1 MRVCA
6 VFQSR
11 KGFAVSN
18 VTNSCD
24 ARHIPKRRVSVGY
37 PIFMQPRARMQTASR
52 NKRECLCSPVGTRQT
67 RNRSLRRLSL
77 RAFLLFSVALGAS
90 SAALAASANDPVS
103 PTNIFAPDSTPAH
116 SIYRLSI
123 FELEI
128 LGAIFVVVFSLL
140 AYAVVKF
147 RERKHQD
154 DSEPP
159 QIYGSN
165 QMELA
170 WTVLPVLIVVVL
182 FLSTAQVIHRVQDAR
197 APDGTIEVTA
207 VAHQFWWE
215 YRYPQYG
222 LVAANE
228 LHVPVSDPGHP
239 TPTYIHLLSADVD
252 HSFWVPRLNG
262 KTDLIPNHPNNTWID
277 PHETGLF
284 LGQCAQY
291 CGTQHAKMLLRVY
304 VDSRDDFDRWVHQ
317 QQQPAASDPS
327 VAAASA
333 LFISKACFACH
344 TIRGTIAAGVVGP
357 DLTHLM
363 SRDTIA
369 SGTVPNTPENLRKW
383 IRNPDMFKPGSKM
396 PPQDLTDQEL
406 DQIVAYLMTMR

>member
-1 MRVCA
+1 MDTGRVDDGAA
-6 VFQSR
+6 VCQPTPGQESCSR
-11 KGFAVSN
+11 
-18 VTNSCD
+18 CW
-24 ARHIPKRRVSVGY
+24 
-37 PIFMQPRARMQTASR
+37 PR
-52 NKRECLCSPVGTRQT
+52 
-67 RNRSLRRLSL
+67 LRRSALVIL
-77 RAFLLFSVALGAS
+77 PIVLGAS
-90 SAALAASANDPVS
+90 STALAASGSAPIS

-116 SIYRLSI
+116 SIYRLSV

-140 AYAVVKF
+140 AYAVIKF
-147 RERKHQD
+147 RERKSQD
-154 DSEPP
+154 ETEPP

-182 FLSTAQVIHRVQDAR
+182 FLSTAQVIHRVQDATEP
-197 APDGTIEVTA
+197 AGTIEVTA

-215 YRYPQYG
+215 YRYPELG
-222 LVAANE
+222 LVVSNE
-228 LHVPVSDPGHP
+228 LHVPVSDPSHP

-252 HSFWVPRLNG
+252 HSFWVPRLAG

-304 VDSRDDFDRWVHQ
+304 VQSRDDFDRWVHDQ
-317 QQQPAASDPS
+317 QQQAASDSS
-327 VAAASA
+327 VAAGSA
-333 LFISKACFACH
+333 LFVSKACFVCH
-344 TIRGTIAAGVVGP
+344 TIRGTIAAGKAGP

-363 SRDTIA
+363 SRDTIG
-369 SGTVPNTPENLRKW
+369 SGAVPNTPANLIKW
-383 IRNPDMFKPGSKM
+383 VRNPGTFKPGTLM
-396 PPQDLTDQEL
+396 PAQDLSDQEL
-406 DQIVAYLMTMR
+406 GQIVAYLMTLH

>member
-1 MRVCA
+1 MHARASMHSARKSDSVVLRSPA
-6 VFQSR
+6 SGYSMLGEKLSR
-11 KGFAVSN
+11 FLCRAPLAAVS
-18 VTNSCD
+18 VM
-24 ARHIPKRRVSVGY
+24 V
-37 PIFMQPRARMQTASR
+37 ASR
-52 NKRECLCSPVGTRQT
+52 ET
-67 RNRSLRRLSL
+67 
-77 RAFLLFSVALGAS
+77 F
-90 SAALAASANDPVS
+90 AAYAGDPIS
-103 PTNIFAPDSTPAH
+103 PTNIFAPASTPAH
-116 SIYRLSI
+116 SIYRLSV
-123 FELEI
+123 FELEV

-140 AYAVVKF
+140 SYAVTKF
-147 RERKHQD
+147 RERKRD
-154 DSEPP
+154 GEMEPP

-215 YRYPQYG
+215 YRYPQFG

-228 LHVPVSDPGHP
+228 LHVPVSDPNHP

-252 HSFWVPRLNG
+252 HSFWVPRLAG
-262 KTDLIPNHPNNTWID
+262 KTDLIPNHPNNMWID

-284 LGQCAQY
+284 LGQCAQF

-304 VDSRDDFDRWVHQ
+304 VQSRDDFDRWVHDQ
-317 QQQPAASDPS
+317 QQQA
-327 VAAASA
+327 VAANPDVAAGSA

-344 TIRGTIAAGVVGP
+344 TISGTIAAGKVGP

-363 SRDTIA
+363 SRETIG
-369 SGTVPNTPENLRKW
+369 SGSVPNTPANLLQWVRD
-383 IRNPDMFKPGSKM
+383 PGTFKPGTLM
-396 PPQDLTDQEL
+396 PAQDLTDQEL
-406 DQIVAYLMTMR
+406 ARIVAYLMTLH